1 MENIL
6 VSVIVPFY
14 NNSIFLKDSLQ
25 SVCRST
31 YKNIEILVVNDGS
44 DENIDDILD
53 SLADSR
59 IKYYRKLNGGVSSA
73 RNFGMEI
80 IHGEIVMFMD
90 PDDLMSPTIIE
101 KCVDEFYSKKV
112 DAVVFG
118 YLQKT
123 EVEGKLIVEEKKY
136 LIVKY
141 ILPNP
146 FQTSYMGQFIEC
158 LGFQERQ

>member
-1 MENIL
+1 M
-6 VSVIVPFY
+6 
-14 NNSIFLKDSLQ
+14 
-25 SVCRST
+25 
-31 YKNIEILVVNDGS
+31 NDGS

-118 YLQKT
+118 YLQKNR
-123 EVEGKLIVEEKKY
+123 G
-136 LIVKY
+136 
-141 ILPNP
+141 
-146 FQTSYMGQFIEC
+146 
-158 LGFQERQ
+158 